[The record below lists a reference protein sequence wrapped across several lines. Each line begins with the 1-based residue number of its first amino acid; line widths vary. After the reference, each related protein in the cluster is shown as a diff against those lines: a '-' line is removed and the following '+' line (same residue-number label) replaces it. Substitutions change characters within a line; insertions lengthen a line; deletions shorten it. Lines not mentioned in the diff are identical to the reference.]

1 MPLAAMVIILT
12 SQQDIPGQIS
22 CTFDAW
28 TSSAYDPYL
37 AVTAH
42 YISSPPAQP
51 NSWELRSRV
60 LGFMEIEGNHSGANT
75 AAVILRVIDRYGIRH
90 KVVGSVIKHKILLNT
105 IFSSVGL
112 QQIMPLP
119 MTVRCVS
126 CNGFLTAPPEGDGS
140 HLNVAAGMTNI
151 LFFICWC

>member
-28 TSSAYDPYL
+28 MSSAYDPYL

-60 LGFMEIEGNHSGANT
+60 LGFTEIEGNHSGANT
-75 AAVILRVIDRYGIRH
+75 AAVILRVIDRYGIQH
-90 KVVGSVIKHKILLNT
+90 KVVGSVIKHKILQKHN
-105 IFSSVGL
+105 F
-112 QQIMPLP
+112 
-119 MTVRCVS
+119 
-126 CNGFLTAPPEGDGS
+126 
-140 HLNVAAGMTNI
+140 
-151 LFFICWC
+151 